1 MVLPV
6 LALGAV
12 ALVGA
17 VAGGVYAY
25 NEWWDRKSITVL
37 GGRGTGKTTLLNYFA
52 TKKITKSYEQTDT
65 RQRYSGM
72 TVKMGDLTLKIKEG
86 YDVAGSSTNHAI
98 WREQIDNSDVV
109 FYIVDISQVIGQ
121 GKDQRY
127 IDNTIQDIE
136 AIANE
141 VDNRRKKVDKES
153 KHKVKMH
160 IIILATHADKC
171 PEFHKDKQAFEKKVA
186 RSQVIETAE
195 IAFGGADYC
204 KVIIGSLK
212 DTNEAEKLVKNIL
225 SSVN

>member
-6 LALGAV
+6 LAWGAF

-25 NEWWDRKSITVL
+25 SKWWDGKSIAVL

-52 TKKITKSYEQTDT
+52 TKKITASYEQTDT
-65 RQRYSGM
+65 KQHYSGM
-72 TVKMGDLTLKIKEG
+72 TVKIDDLMLKIREG
-86 YDVAGSSTNHAI
+86 YDIGGSSINHST

-109 FYIVDISQVIGQ
+109 FYIVDISRVV
-121 GKDQRY
+121 GKDKNQQY
-127 IDNTIQDIE
+127 IDNTLNDIG
-136 AIANE
+136 AIADK
-141 VDNRRKKVDKES
+141 VSNRKE
-153 KHKVKMH
+153 KMH
-160 IIILATHADKC
+160 IIILVTHADKC

-195 IAFGGADYC
+195 IAFGGTNHC

-212 DTNEAEKLVKNIL
+212 DTIEAEKLVKNIL
-225 SSVN
+225 SSIDN

>member
-6 LALGAV
+6 LAWGAF

-25 NEWWDRKSITVL
+25 SKWWDGKSIAVL

-52 TKKITKSYEQTDT
+52 TKKITASYEQTDT
-65 RQRYSGM
+65 KQRYSGM

-86 YDVAGSSTNHAI
+86 YDVGGTSFNHST

-109 FYIVDISQVIGQ
+109 FYIVDISRVIRQ
-121 GKDQRY
+121 DKDQQY
-127 IDNTIQDIE
+127 INNTINDIE
-136 AIANE
+136 AIA
-141 VDNRRKKVDKES
+141 DNVSGRKD
-153 KHKVKMH
+153 KMH

-171 PEFHKDKQAFEKKVA
+171 PEFYKDKQAFEKKVA

-212 DTNEAEKLVKNIL
+212 DTTEAEKLVKNIL
-225 SSVN
+225 SSINK